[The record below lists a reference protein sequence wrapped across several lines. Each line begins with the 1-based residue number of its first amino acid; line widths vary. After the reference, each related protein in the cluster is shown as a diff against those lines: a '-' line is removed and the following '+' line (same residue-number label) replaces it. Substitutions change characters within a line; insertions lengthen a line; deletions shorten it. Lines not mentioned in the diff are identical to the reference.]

1 MIRRIIFMLAVCT
14 SPFYA
19 APLSAAQEPDS
30 LRVGIHQLEAEEHR
44 WDDVKLVQG
53 VGAFVH
59 GKAAAI
65 AGDLKQAIAEFQKG
79 ARKNRAAAY
88 FNIGL
93 VYFHMNNYPAA
104 IGYFKKSERIRRD
117 ALSRTYRRNAER
129 ILKEKTKAPKK

>member
-1 MIRRIIFMLAVCT
+1 M
-14 SPFYA
+14 
-19 APLSAAQEPDS
+19 
-30 LRVGIHQLEAEEHR
+30 
-44 WDDVKLVQG
+44 KLVPG

-79 ARKNRAAAY
+79 AKKNRAAAY

-93 VYFHMNNYPAA
+93 AYFHMHNYAAA
-104 IGYFKKSERIRRD
+104 IGYFKNSERIRRD
-117 ALSRTYRRNAER
+117 AVCRMYRRSAER